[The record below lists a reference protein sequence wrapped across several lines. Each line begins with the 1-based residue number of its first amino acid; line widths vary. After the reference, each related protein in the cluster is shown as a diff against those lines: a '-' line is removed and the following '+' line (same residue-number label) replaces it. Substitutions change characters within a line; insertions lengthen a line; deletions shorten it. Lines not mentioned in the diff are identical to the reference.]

1 MHGWHKRFCLPATLV
16 RLSCPCA
23 SCLVILSALVG
34 QVDCRQFVGWKVALF
49 YVLSVLTIGALPL
62 VCRWKPVLPFTVQT
76 SPSTLSAADVVV
88 VVRKSKGR
96 GVERLQMHVPV
107 ALGAEPLCMF
117 EHRHTRYLYN
127 TDTNVFERILDLSQ
141 GVTVAH
147 IQQYATNPRLGS
159 KHCFCLSCFVSYAH
173 LLVQT
178 ALALVLPCA
187 LMCAA
192 HAYTHIHTHTHTH
205 SLSLSLSLS
214 LLCSQP
220 TARC

>member
-1 MHGWHKRFCLPATLV
+1 MCVHGWHKRFCLPATLV

-159 KHCFCLSCFVSYAH
+159 KHCFVLSC
-173 LLVQT
+173 
-178 ALALVLPCA
+178 VLF
-187 LMCAA
+187 LMC
-192 HAYTHIHTHTHTH
+192 I
-205 SLSLSLSLS
+205 SLFRLF
-214 LLCSQP
+214 LLLFFP
-220 TARC
+220 AL